1 MRKHTVTL
9 SPDSTLGQLLG
20 AQALVPALHHQAINQ
35 AGDGL
40 VTAAWADDQ
49 VIEAL
54 ELPGHRFAVGIQWH
68 PEEGDDLRVFEALV
82 AAATANAAAAKPAP
96 NAPATPAGRAGRK
109 RGANGKTAPA
119 AR

>member
-1 MRKHTVTL
+1 
-9 SPDSTLGQLLG
+9 
-20 AQALVPALHHQAINQ
+20 VPALHHQAINQ

-54 ELPGHRFAVGIQWH
+54 ELPGHGFAVGIQWH

-82 AAATANAAAAKPAP
+82 AAANANAAAVAAKPAP
-96 NAPATPAGRAGRK
+96 NAPAGRAGRK